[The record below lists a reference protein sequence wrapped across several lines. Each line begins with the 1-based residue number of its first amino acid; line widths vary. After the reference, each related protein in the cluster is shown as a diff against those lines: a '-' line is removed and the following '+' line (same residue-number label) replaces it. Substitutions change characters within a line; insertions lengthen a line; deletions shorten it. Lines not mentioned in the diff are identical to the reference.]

1 MLQRQAEANG
11 HDAGACEPS
20 LSGVEIK
27 LSWQVGSTA
36 SQCPLKTFPGRRE
49 ESRGE
54 ACSSRG
60 GPLLHFT
67 SWLLLARSC
76 WLVPPGCFF
85 KQCHLRVAKEKKE
98 KRKKKAHTK
107 VMGTT
112 NSPRGDTPRGSV
124 LCWFKFFSFSLSA
137 TFQHFYSKKMCV
149 GCGAT
154 ELPHIHLRNII
165 PLSTHTHMQVCQMKA
180 FWKAPLTPPADR
192 QIHLPL
198 VFLPPTQCFL
208 SLDCP
213 SPPLQLRSTLVNNW
227 GIFPL
232 CYCSFPAW
240 IFIIFFGAYFGCHQY
255 FGFWWGLQMLRTH
268 FDIRD
273 DVHWPCSLCTRRV
286 HAAKINENSFHHQL
300 EDHIFPFLIFD
311 PLHLVLISFW
321 GELSLTSP
329 AGTV

>member
-165 PLSTHTHMQVCQMKA
+165 PLSTHTNMQVCQMKA

-213 SPPLQLRSTLVNNW
+213 SPPFSW
-227 GIFPL
+227 GAP
-232 CYCSFPAW
+232 W
-240 IFIIFFGAYFGCHQY
+240 
-255 FGFWWGLQMLRTH
+255 
-268 FDIRD
+268 
-273 DVHWPCSLCTRRV
+273 
-286 HAAKINENSFHHQL
+286 
-300 EDHIFPFLIFD
+300 
-311 PLHLVLISFW
+311 
-321 GELSLTSP
+321 
-329 AGTV
+329 